1 MNHKGILKDAFKGCS
16 LDLDKVIPPDE
27 TVRRLRERLKTI
39 NLKILKKTERIDN
52 GRLDIPVYFSVC
64 GSDAQAVTGTN
75 RQMGKGGIP
84 SQAEASAVMEL
95 IERFSLLSFKEDAK
109 NFFIEKY
116 CNIKDL
122 TLPFEIIARSV
133 HDNSTDI
140 KREKEIFQGLPLKWT
155 KAFNLTRGEDV
166 LIPFDWFYAINAH
179 NGPSAGNCAEE
190 AILQGLC
197 EVVERHVSSIISR
210 DRIKTP
216 HIDISSVTDPL
227 VRELIQKYINA
238 GIKLYV
244 HDFSLNT
251 GIPSVGVLGYDPSTF
266 PDRSEII
273 WTAGTTPDPQ
283 KALLRALTEVAQLA
297 GDFNTSSCYEPSG
310 LPKFKDL
317 DEADFIID
325 HKKKIG
331 ITDLPDISDKNIKV
345 EIENCVSALNKWGME
360 VLVVDITHPLLGIPA
375 CYVIIPGAH
384 FRERAAGGS
393 VGMFSARLIT
403 ESGDPFQ
410 AIENLKKMD
419 KLLPGKYYTRF
430 FLGMSHLSIDEP
442 LKALEYF
449 EESIKTGPLEQD
461 IPSIYSY
468 MGVSLKELGRY
479 NDAVD
484 VLKKAEEYD
493 RERTDIYNLLGF
505 CYFKLK
511 KHEKAIESF
520 QKVLR
525 LNPGS
530 AIDYANI
537 ASNYRE
543 MGERESAV
551 QYYRLALQLDPA
563 IDFARENLE
572 KLEQ

>member
-95 IERFSLLSFKEDAK
+95 IERFSLLSFKKDAK

-116 CNIKDL
+116 RNIKDL
-122 TLPFEIIARSV
+122 ALPFEIIARSV

-140 KREKEIFQGLPLKWT
+140 KREEEIFQGLPLKWT

-216 HIDISSVTDPL
+216 HIDIGSVTDPL
-227 VRELIQKYINA
+227 ARELIQKYINA

-325 HKKKIG
+325 HKKKVG

-551 QYYRLALQLDPA
+551 QYYRLALQLDPS
-563 IDFARENLE
+563 IVFARENLE

>member
-16 LDLDKVIPPDE
+16 LDLDKVIPPHE

-95 IERFSLLSFKEDAK
+95 IERFSLLSFKKDAK

-116 CNIKDL
+116 RNIKDL
-122 TLPFEIIARSV
+122 ALPFEIIARSV

-140 KREKEIFQGLPLKWT
+140 KREEEIFQGLPLKWT

-216 HIDISSVTDPL
+216 HIDIGSVTDPL
-227 VRELIQKYINA
+227 ARELIQKYINA

-325 HKKKIG
+325 HKKKVG

-551 QYYRLALQLDPA
+551 QYYRLALQLDPS
-563 IDFARENLE
+563 IVFARENLE